1 MFEFIVATSILVI
14 SILHPIEKYFTAQSL
29 SSESDFCIQE
39 KKKISS
45 LPHVRLVIWFEDLE
59 DFNVE
64 LSETDAQIVR
74 ELLLAHTR
82 YKASLKQERED
93 FWKGIDDGYEPPLA
107 MLVFESGNKSQSL
120 DLSIGYELISQSQ
133 NKRMEEDGYC
143 FTGVEIIMDDDAYR
157 QLLQLLRPYLPA
169 KVQET
174 SFESILTE
182 F

>member
-1 MFEFIVATSILVI
+1 MFGFIVATSVLVV
-14 SILHPIEKYFTAQSL
+14 SILHPVENYFTAQGL

-59 DFNVE
+59 DFNAE

-107 MLVFESGNKSQSL
+107 MLVFEGENKSQSL
-120 DLSIGYELISQSQ
+120 GLSIGYELISQSHTE
-133 NKRMEEDGYC
+133 NPVHCPLCRSLP
-143 FTGVEIIMDDDAYR
+143 IYR
-157 QLLQLLRPYLPA
+157 SPGHSFLL
-169 KVQET
+169 
-174 SFESILTE
+174 
-182 F
+182 